1 MMSEPPRVG
10 LLVLSS
16 LDYGR
21 GLLRGIASYVQ
32 THGPWTIFHRVGLA
46 PERLSPQLRKWRPQG
61 VIGQF
66 RNRAILRQVE
76 RLGVPAVDLLGR
88 YRSASIPRF
97 QIDHAAVTKIVA
109 DLFFELGYRHFA
121 FCGFKGIH
129 YSERRLRVFVD
140 LVRARGCSTDVLLGI
155 LPGDASGPFD
165 IESAAQFDVEAIGTW
180 LRSLPKP
187 LAVMAATDMRGVQ
200 VLVACRLAGLKVPE
214 EVAVVGVGNDEV
226 LCNLADP
233 PLTSVALRGDQ
244 MGYQAA
250 AMLDQMM
257 RGRKPPVHESLIAPL
272 GVIARKSTQLAAVA
286 DPQVNE
292 VLCYLREHFKEGVSI
307 AEAARRVGISSSTL
321 RRRFNEA
328 VRRSPRDELI
338 RIQLQYV
345 EELLRDTDLSLSR
358 IAAMA
363 GFNYPECMMKLFRR
377 KTGVTPSQFRSRF
390 RGFPSGHE

>member
-1 MMSEPPRVG
+1 MSEPPRVG

-32 THGPWTIFHRVGLA
+32 THDPWTIFHRVGLA
-46 PERLSPQLRKWRPQG
+46 PDRLSPQLRKWRPQG

-66 RNRAILRQVE
+66 RNRNILRQVE
-76 RLGVPAVDLLGR
+76 RLGIPAVDMLGR
-88 YRSASIPRF
+88 YHSPSIPRF
-97 QIDHAAVTKIVA
+97 QIDHAAVAKMVA
-109 DLFFELGYRHFA
+109 DYFFELGYRNFA

-129 YSERRLRVFVD
+129 YSERRRTAFVD
-140 LVRARGCSTDVLLGI
+140 SVRARGCSADVLLGT
-155 LPGDASGPFD
+155 LPSVASGPFD
-165 IESAAQFDVEAIGTW
+165 IESAGQFDVEAIGTW

-200 VLVACRLAGLKVPE
+200 VLAACRLAGLKVPE
-214 EVAVVGVGNDEV
+214 EVAVVGVGNDDV

-233 PLTSVALRGDQ
+233 PLTSVALRADQ
-244 MGYQAA
+244 IGYQAA
-250 AMLDQMM
+250 ALLDQMM
-257 RGRKPPVHESLIAPL
+257 RGRKPPVHESLTTPL
-272 GVIARKSTQLAAVA
+272 GVIVRKSVQVAAVA

-292 VLCYLREHFKEGVSI
+292 VLRYLREHFKEGVSI
-307 AEAARRVGISSSTL
+307 AEAARRVGVSSSTL
-321 RRRFNEA
+321 RRRFSDA
-328 VRRSPRDELI
+328 VNRSPREELI

-345 EELLRDTDLSLSR
+345 EELLRDTDLSLAR

-377 KTGVTPSQFRSRF
+377 KTGVTPSQFRSRL
-390 RGFPSGHE
+390 RGSPSGHE